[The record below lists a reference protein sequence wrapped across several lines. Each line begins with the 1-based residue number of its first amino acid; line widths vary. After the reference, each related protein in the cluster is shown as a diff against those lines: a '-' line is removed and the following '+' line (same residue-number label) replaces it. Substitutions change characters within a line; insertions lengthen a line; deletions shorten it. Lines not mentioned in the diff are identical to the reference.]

1 MINNTMFDNS
11 FVDQHKFHYSNP
23 SYNENDETLEPSVI
37 LNIDDNV
44 DNDVEVDIDD
54 EIISHVSKIRD
65 IFGFLFDVF
74 HY

>member
-1 MINNTMFDNS
+1 MINNTIFDNS

-54 EIISHVSKIRD
+54 EIISHVPKIRD
-65 IFGFLFDVF
+65 IFWVF
-74 HY
+74 I